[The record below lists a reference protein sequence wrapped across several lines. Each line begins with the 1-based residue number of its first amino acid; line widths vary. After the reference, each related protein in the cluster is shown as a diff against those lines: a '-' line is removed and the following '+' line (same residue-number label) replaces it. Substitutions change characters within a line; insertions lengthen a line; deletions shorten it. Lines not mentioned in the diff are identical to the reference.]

1 MTIPENQAIDPVS
14 RFGEPSAALEVPEK
28 TTAPLATRPKR
39 RRKFRRW
46 LILGLLVLGLLWF
59 NGPGIRMLTPRVVAH
74 FLHQAGLRGNFSVA
88 GNLTGG
94 LSISDLRI
102 EGDKEL
108 ASLTID
114 RMTPAYHWRGL
125 IRGRL
130 EGLGI
135 SGVHADLR
143 LGLKKDEEKP
153 PLDLKELVETL
164 RLVRGRVMPLELD
177 LQNISLAAT
186 RGGKPFLQLA
196 PSRLSHKSRQG
207 EFLLELG
214 SFTDVNGREWPA
226 QKSSITWAPD
236 ALLIPTLAPYPGV
249 ALRDLIIQLPA
260 GGEPSAEAEV
270 QLEDA
275 VFIVTS
281 TPGFASA
288 QIDLL
293 EGRLQVRETAK
304 RFGLEIPASG
314 TLTSLAIELDQIL
327 PNPKAATGTVR
338 LLLEDLAWQDW
349 KSPELSLDATL
360 AEDATTLATRG
371 MLLGSEFS
379 FTASAPVT
387 RGEGSFILG
396 ETRGKFNIADVPQ
409 ALRELAARVPSIDP
423 EAPIP
428 ASTVEGEFNLSLAN
442 NKLQAATADLV
453 LKPKDDT
460 LASPINLKTTWS
472 PDQSITADLQL
483 GGATATATYQIKASA
498 YQATLELEE
507 FTNSRIDR
515 WLAIVK
521 VKPGGIANLTGKW
534 SGEGDLKAGF
544 HRGDLALS
552 QATWSRENA
561 DPITAIGGLKYEWP
575 GRVETQA
582 LRIQMKEQTVALE
595 AALSGGL
602 LEIRQ
607 FLWSDGANELASGT
621 ATLPV
626 PEDFSKW
633 RDTIANDARRV
644 NVSINSRVLSLGL
657 LKPWFPAL
665 ENLDPRSTGQVDLTI
680 SGTFSKLVLDA
691 RLEARDL
698 RSPSQPKLPP
708 ADLRITLT
716 GRGGRLVLDGSATA
730 PDFAPAILRANMPFR
745 PSDWAEAPGSIMDEP
760 LDACIEL
767 PRLDLSRF
775 SSLVPAAE
783 QLNGIV
789 TGNVAVAGAL
799 GKPAIQGNLD
809 LANGGLRFKN
819 NRFAPVESIAAKV
832 DLNLDRI
839 TLRNLRGTS
848 AGGSFQ
854 GDGSLAI
861 ADGRLGN
868 LDMRLRGDHLLILRN
883 DLLILRTSADLR
895 LQGPWET
902 ATVSGTVGAVDS
914 IFYRDIEILPIGS
927 PFTTPAAANVPKFD
941 MVRAPTTS
949 VPAPFKNWQLNV
961 QVRNQDPL
969 IIRGNFATGE
979 ITGSVSIGGTLGTPS
994 PNGVVK
1000 IKNFRAALPFSTLT
1014 VPSGTAT
1021 FTPATGFDPILE
1033 IRGTAEPRP
1042 YRVTIHA
1049 YGRASDPQLILTST
1063 PPLPENEIMTLLAT
1077 GTTTQGLVNPQAA
1090 SARAIQLL
1098 AEEIRRGRFRFGRQL
1113 RPLLASLDN
1122 VDFNLDEADPYSTE
1136 SYSTATVSLT
1146 DHWLLSAGV
1155 GATGDT
1161 RALVIWRLSFR

>member
-1 MTIPENQAIDPVS
+1 MTIPENQAIDPTPRS
-14 RFGEPSAALEVPEK
+14 GELSAALEDPE
-28 TTAPLATRPKR
+28 TTADPTELPPKR

-46 LILGLLVLGLLWF
+46 LLLGLLVLGLLWF
-59 NGPGIRMLTPRVVAH
+59 NGPGIRMLVPRVVAH
-74 FLHQAGLRGNFSVA
+74 FLHEVGLRGNFSVS

-108 ASLTID
+108 ASLTINQV
-114 RMTPAYHWRGL
+114 TPAYHWRSL
-125 IRGRL
+125 MRGQL
-130 EGLGI
+130 EGLSI
-135 SGVHADLR
+135 NGVHADLR
-143 LGLKKDEEKP
+143 LGLKKDEDKR
-153 PLDLKELVETL
+153 PLDLKKLVETL
-164 RLVRGRVMPLELD
+164 RSVRSRVMPLELD
-177 LQNISLAAT
+177 LQNISLSAI

-214 SFTDVNGREWPA
+214 SFTDLSGREWPA

-236 ALLIPTLAPYPGV
+236 AFLIPTLAPYPGV

-260 GGEPSAEAEV
+260 GGQPSAEAEV
-270 QLEDA
+270 QLHDA

-281 TPGFASA
+281 TPGFSSA
-288 QIDLL
+288 KIDLL
-293 EGRLQVRETAK
+293 EGRLQVSETAK

-360 AEDATTLATRG
+360 AENSTTLATRG
-371 MLLGSEFS
+371 MFLGSEFS
-379 FTASAPVT
+379 LTASAPVT
-387 RGEGSFILG
+387 RGEENFILG
-396 ETRGKFNIADVPQ
+396 ETSGKFNIADVPQ
-409 ALRELAARVPSIDP
+409 VLRELAARVPSIDP
-423 EAPIP
+423 EAPTP
-428 ASTVEGEFNLSLAN
+428 ASTVEGSFNLSLAN
-442 NKLQAATADLV
+442 NRPQAATVDLL

-460 LASPINLKTTWS
+460 QASSINLKANWS
-472 PDQSITADLQL
+472 PDQPITADLKL
-483 GGATATATYQIKASA
+483 DGATAAAIYQIQGST
-498 YQATLELEE
+498 YQATLEVEE
-507 FTNSRIDR
+507 FTNTRIDR
-515 WLAIVK
+515 WLSIFR

-534 SGEGDLKAGF
+534 SGGGDFKAGL

-575 GRVETQA
+575 GRVETQG

-595 AALSGGL
+595 AALSGGV
-602 LEIRQ
+602 LELRQ
-607 FLWSDGANELASGT
+607 FLWSDGTNELASGT
-621 ATLPV
+621 AILPV

-633 RDTIANDARRV
+633 RDTIANDARPV

-665 ENLDPRSTGQVDLTI
+665 ENLDPRSTGQVDFAI
-680 SGTFSKLVLDA
+680 SGTFSEPVLDA
-691 RLEARDL
+691 KLVARDL

-716 GRGGRLVLDGSATA
+716 GKGGRLVLDGSATA
-730 PDFAPAILRANMPFR
+730 PDFAPAIIRANMAFS
-745 PSDWAEAPGSIMDEP
+745 PSDWAEARGSIMDEP
-760 LDACIEL
+760 LDARIEL

-789 TGNVAVAGAL
+789 TGNVAVAGVL
-799 GKPAIQGNLD
+799 GMPAIQGNLD
-809 LANGGLRFKN
+809 LANGGLRFVN

-832 DLNLDRI
+832 DLTLDRI
-839 TLRNLRGTS
+839 TLRNLRGIS

-854 GDGSLAI
+854 GEGSLAI
-861 ADGRLGN
+861 TEGKLGN

-883 DLLILRTSADLR
+883 DLLILRTNADLR

-902 ATVSGTVGAVDS
+902 ATLSGTVGAVDS

-927 PFTTPAAANVPKFD
+927 PFTTPAAASVPKFD
-941 MVRAPTTS
+941 VVRAPTMLI
-949 VPAPFKNWQLNV
+949 PEPFKNWQLKV
-961 QVRNQDPL
+961 QVRSEDPL
-969 IIRGNFATGE
+969 LIRGNFATGE
-979 ITGSVSIGGTLGTPS
+979 ITGSVNIGGTLGTPS

-1000 IKNFRAALPFSTLT
+1000 IKDFRAALPFSTLT

-1021 FTPATGFDPILE
+1021 FTPVTGFDPILE

-1042 YRVTIHA
+1042 YRVTIYA

-1113 RPLLASLDN
+1113 RPLLALLDN

-1146 DHWLLSAGV
+1146 DRWLLSAGV

>member
-1 MTIPENQAIDPVS
+1 MTIPENQAIDPAPRS
-14 RFGEPSAALEVPEK
+14 GELSAALEDLE
-28 TTAPLATRPKR
+28 TAADPTELPPKR

-46 LILGLLVLGLLWF
+46 LILGLLLLGLLWF
-59 NGPGIRMLTPRVVAH
+59 EGPGFRMLAPRVVAH
-74 FLHQAGLRGNFSVA
+74 FLQQAGLRGNFSVA

-114 RMTPAYHWRGL
+114 RVTPAYHWRGL
-125 IRGRL
+125 IRGQL
-130 EGLGI
+130 EGLSI

-143 LGLKKDEEKP
+143 LGLKKDGAKP
-153 PLDLKELVETL
+153 PLDLKKFVETL
-164 RLVRGRVMPLELD
+164 RSVRGRVMPLELD
-177 LQNISLAAT
+177 LQNISLEAT
-186 RGGKPFLQLA
+186 RDGKSFLQLA
-196 PSRLSHKSRQG
+196 PSRITHKARQG

-214 SFTDVNGREWPA
+214 SFTDLSGREWPA

-249 ALRDLIIQLPA
+249 ILRDLIIQLPA
-260 GGEPSAEAEV
+260 RGQPSAEAEV
-270 QLEDA
+270 QLDDA

-288 QIDLL
+288 KIDLS
-293 EGRLQVRETAK
+293 EGRLQVSETAK
-304 RFGLEIPASG
+304 RFGVEIPATG

-327 PNPKAATGTVR
+327 PNPRAAKGTVR

-349 KSPELSLDATL
+349 KVPELSLDATL
-360 AEDATTLATRG
+360 AEDSTTLATRG

-379 FTASAPVT
+379 LTASAPVT
-387 RGEGSFILG
+387 RGEESFILG
-396 ETRGKFNIADVPQ
+396 ETTGKFNIADVPQ
-409 ALRELAARVPSIDP
+409 ALRELAARVPAIDP

-428 ASTVEGEFNLSLAN
+428 ASTVEGDFNLSLAN
-442 NKLQAATADLV
+442 SQLQSATADLV

-460 LASPINLKTTWS
+460 LASSINLKASWS
-472 PDQSITADLQL
+472 PDQPITADLKL
-483 GGATATATYQIKASA
+483 DGAAATATYQIQSST

-507 FTNSRIDR
+507 FTNTRIDR

-534 SGEGDLKAGF
+534 SGGGDLKASL
-544 HRGDLALS
+544 HRGDFALS

-561 DPITAIGGLKYEWP
+561 APITAIGGLKYEWP
-575 GRVETQA
+575 GRVETQG
-582 LRIQMKEQTVALE
+582 LRIQMNEQTVALE

-602 LEIRQ
+602 LELRQ
-607 FLWSDGANELASGT
+607 FLWSDGTNELASGT
-621 ATLPV
+621 GTLPV

-633 RDTIANDARRV
+633 RDTIANDARPV
-644 NVSINSRVLSLGL
+644 NVSINSRVLSLGQ

-680 SGTFSKLVLDA
+680 SGTFSEPVLDA
-691 RLEARDL
+691 KFVARDL

-716 GRGGRLVLDGSATA
+716 GKSGRLVLDGSATA
-730 PDFAPAILRANMPFR
+730 PDFAPAVIRANMPFR
-745 PSDWAEAPGSIMDEP
+745 PSDWAETPGSIMHEP
-760 LDACIEL
+760 LDARIDL

-775 SSLVPAAE
+775 SSIVPAVE

-789 TGNVAVAGAL
+789 TGNIAVAGVL
-799 GKPAIQGNLD
+799 GKPVIQGNLD
-809 LANGGLRFKN
+809 LTNGGLKLKN
-819 NRFAPVESIAAKV
+819 NRFSAIETITAKV
-832 DLNLDRI
+832 DLTLDRI

-854 GDGSLAI
+854 GDGSLTII
-861 ADGRLGN
+861 AGKLGN
-868 LDMRLRGDHLLILRN
+868 LDVRLRGDHLLLLRN
-883 DLLILRTSADLR
+883 DLLILRTNADLR

-902 ATVSGTVGAVDS
+902 ATISGTVGAVDS
-914 IFYRDIEILPIGS
+914 IFYRDIELLPIGS
-927 PFTTPAAANVPKFD
+927 PFTTPAAASVPKFD
-941 MVRAPTTS
+941 VVRAPTMS
-949 VPAPFKNWQLNV
+949 VPEPFKNWLLKL
-961 QVRNQDPL
+961 QVRSEDPML
-969 IIRGNFATGE
+969 IRGNFATGE
-979 ITGSVSIGGTLGTPS
+979 ITGSVSIGGTLENPS
-994 PNGVVK
+994 PNGVAK
-1000 IKNFRAALPFSTLT
+1000 IEGFRAALPFSTLT

-1042 YRVTIHA
+1042 YRVTIYAH
-1049 YGRASDPQLILTST
+1049 GRASDPQLILTST

-1098 AEEIRRGRFRFGRQL
+1098 AEEIRRGRFRLGRQL
-1113 RPLLASLDN
+1113 RPLLGLVDN

-1136 SYSTATVSLT
+1136 SYSTATISLT
-1146 DHWLLSAGV
+1146 DRWLLSAGV